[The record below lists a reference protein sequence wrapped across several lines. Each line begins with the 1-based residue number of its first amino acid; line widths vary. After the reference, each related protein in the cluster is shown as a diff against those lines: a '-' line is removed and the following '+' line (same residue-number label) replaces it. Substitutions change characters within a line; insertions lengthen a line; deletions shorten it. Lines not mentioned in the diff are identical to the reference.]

1 MLNGYGNKIGI
12 ESRDIGIWVILR
24 LVREDELMKKTSFS
38 SHFNSSPKAQI
49 KLRKHKYIAACVVPG
64 LLGFKLVQFLSC
76 KLPDKD
82 SLLTADS
89 GVNLSVRL

>member
-1 MLNGYGNKIGI
+1 M
-12 ESRDIGIWVILR
+12 ILR

-49 KLRKHKYIAACVVPG
+49 KLSINRSLPVLCPV